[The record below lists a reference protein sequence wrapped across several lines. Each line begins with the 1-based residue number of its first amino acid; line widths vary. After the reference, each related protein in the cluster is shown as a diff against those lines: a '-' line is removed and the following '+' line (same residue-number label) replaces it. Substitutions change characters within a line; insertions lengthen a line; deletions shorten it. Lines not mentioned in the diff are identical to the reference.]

1 MLSLHDLLSRQARG
15 IPVTRLL
22 VAINLIV
29 FVAML
34 AGGAGLWHSSNS
46 VQLAWGANF
55 GPATQDGE
63 WWRLGTAMFLHF
75 GIIHLGL
82 NLWAL
87 WDGGQLVERMY
98 GSVRFTAIYFASGL
112 TGNLLSLVANK
123 GLAISGGASGAIL
136 AYMAPCWYS
145 SGASA
150 ITCILVISDGFS
162 GGRQVSQP
170 SVSSLAL

>member
-123 GLAISGGASGAIL
+123 GLAISGGASGAIFGI
-136 AYMAPCWYS
+136 Y
-145 SGASA
+145 GAL
-150 ITCILVISDGFS
+150 LVFLWRERHNLHPRDFRWFFW
-162 GGRQVSQP
+162 GRQVSQP